1 MRNFLSF
8 FIGLTC
14 LSATQAQPVVSLRIA
29 DLWLEETNIP
39 GFPAFHSGAVGQHEG
54 KWIIMAGRTNG
65 MHGFY
70 PPFAFPGNGRQLNV
84 YVVDPEEGN
93 IWSVP
98 NDGITDVRIREQL
111 SSSNMQFAQR
121 NDKLYITGGYGYMN
135 AIDDFTTF
143 PYLTSAD
150 MGCLTDSVIAGGDIN
165 SCFNVTEDSLFAVAG
180 GRMGRI
186 DERYFLVFGHYFHH
200 RYSVADLGS
209 FIQRYTFQIRMF
221 DLADSNS
228 VFEPQNVQVVTDS
241 VNFRRRDFNMTPFE
255 EGNEKGFYA
264 WSGVFRDSVDLPHYT
279 PVRIKSDGTYEV
291 LPFEQK
297 LAHYHSGSFS
307 FKTNSPGDM
316 GGQNMHVFLGGMA
329 EYYPD
334 QNNQISQDSL
344 VPFTKQFSSVQKNTF
359 SGEISEY
366 YHGVILY
373 PEDYCNYFQPGQ
385 IRFAFNEYEGTNA
398 EFIPNPDLVSEQT
411 GVVLD
416 TSIFLSETPL
426 LLGYVIGGIHS
437 TGPNIADMNDPSLSF
452 ASDRIYKVYYTMRTC
467 ADIKESAVSR
477 VGLFPNPTS
486 ETIRVDTDDELKTL
500 IITDAAGKTVR
511 SQAGQIAYVLYVG
524 DLAPGVY
531 FLQAQTNE
539 KALRATFVKQ

>member
-1 MRNFLSF
+1 MRKFLTF
-8 FIGLTC
+8 FIGLIG
-14 LSATQAQPVVSLRIA
+14 LSAAQAQPLVSLRIA
-29 DLWLEETNIP
+29 DLWLEEITIP
-39 GFPAFHSGAVGQHEG
+39 GFPAFHSGVVGHHDG

-70 PPFAFPGNGRQLNV
+70 PPFAFPGNGQQLNV
-84 YVVDPEEGN
+84 YVVDPAQGN

-98 NDGITDVRIREQL
+98 NDGITDSRIREQL
-111 SSSNMQFAQR
+111 SSSNMQFAQK

-165 SCFNVTEDSLFAVAG
+165 PCFKITEDSLFAVAG

-186 DERYFLVFGHYFHH
+186 DDRYFLVFGHYFHH

-209 FIQRYTFQIRMF
+209 FIQRYTYQIRMF
-221 DLADSNS
+221 DITDDGSVLAPS
-228 VFEPQNVQVVTDS
+228 NVQVVTDS
-241 VNFRRRDFNMTPFE
+241 ANFRRRDFNMTPFE
-255 EGNEKGFYA
+255 EENEKGFYA

-279 PVRIKSDGTYEV
+279 PVRIKSDGSYQV

-307 FKTNSPGDM
+307 FKTNSPGDL
-316 GGQNMHVFLGGMA
+316 GSNNMHVFLGGMA
-329 EYYPD
+329 EY
-334 QNNQISQDSL
+334 QTNSNNQLFQDSL
-344 VPFTKQFSSVQKNTF
+344 VPFTKQFSSVQGTGQAMN
-359 SGEISEY
+359 EL
-366 YHGVILY
+366 YHGVTPY
-373 PEDYCNYFQPGQ
+373 PEIYCNYFQPGQ

-411 GVVLD
+411 GVVID
-416 TSIFLSETPL
+416 TELFNGSVVLV
-426 LLGYVIGGIHS
+426 GHVVGGIRS

-452 ASDRIYKVYYTMRTC
+452 ASDRIYKVFYQMQVCTDME
-467 ADIKESAVSR
+467 ESSPDQ
-477 VGLFPNPTS
+477 LKIFPNPAV
-486 ETIRVDTDDELKTL
+486 ETIRIDTEEELKTVE
-500 IITDAAGKTVR
+500 ITDATGKTVR
-511 SQAGQIAYVLYVG
+511 SQTGNVSHLIYVG

-531 FLQAQTNE
+531 FLQAQKNE